1 MYKIYTGCMNVH
13 LQDHCENNSIIT
25 DQQAAGEK
33 KAFTACRTIPN
44 QQMIL
49 NEVKYNERNLYKVW
63 LN

>member
-44 QQMIL
+44 QQ
-49 NEVKYNERNLYKVW
+49 NDP
-63 LN
+63 

>member
-1 MYKIYTGCMNVH
+1 MAKNYRPITCQNIMYKIYTGCMNVH

-44 QQMIL
+44 QQ
-49 NEVKYNERNLYKVW
+49 NDP
-63 LN
+63 

>member
-1 MYKIYTGCMNVH
+1 MAKNYRPITCQNIMHKIYTGCMNVH

-44 QQMIL
+44 QQ
-49 NEVKYNERNLYKVW
+49 NDP
-63 LN
+63 